1 MNKMILRNEEDMVQS
16 EISFLESGKHRVVLR
31 DLESDNV
38 LPVVRTYDAFEDA
51 LKYARRIIGKEELVT
66 H

>member
-16 EISFLESGKHRVVLR
+16 EISFLESGKHRVILR
-31 DLESDNV
+31 DLESDNI
-38 LPVVRTYDAFEDA
+38 LPVVRTYDLFEDA

-66 H
+66 R

>member
-16 EISFLESGKHRVVLR
+16 EISFLESGKHRVILR

-38 LPVVRTYDAFEDA
+38 LPVVRIYDAFEDA
-51 LKYARRIIGKEELVT
+51 LKYARHIIGKEELIT